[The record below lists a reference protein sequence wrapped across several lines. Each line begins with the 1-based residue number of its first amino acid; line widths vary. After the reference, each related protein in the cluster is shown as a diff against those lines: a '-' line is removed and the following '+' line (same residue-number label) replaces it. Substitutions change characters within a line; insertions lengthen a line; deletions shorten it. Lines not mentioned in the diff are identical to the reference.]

1 MENEQTIE
9 KLDSGMEQEIVG
21 DSIPMVP
28 PAGAADVDYK
38 LLGKIIDKQLAKSSR
53 HTVKELQKQF
63 NRFIRENQKNFDR
76 VERENSRLLK
86 TVEEL
91 QSFQRHLHHQLELHQ
106 EREKLAVLREQQ
118 DVKRIRDLEDRLSY
132 LLLAPVQNPAI
143 TIEDPSRTTIAIQ
156 SAELV
161 EPIQE
166 AGHDSMH
173 GRLSEEHPTDGEPF
187 GSTGEFATE
196 DVPPGTDERHSAL
209 ASAEYPEDAP
219 VVEVAAVEEISAL
232 LNSESGGPAGV
243 SNGPETAPDRLESPE
258 PLDDD
263 TEDGIEEI
271 LAPEGVVAA
280 DKEMVAAES
289 IVGHRSEAAADHL
302 PEKEGLMEA
311 LDEGPEDIIIE
322 LEGEG
327 EGSTMMSPPDPA
339 AGLVPDPVPFLPD
352 SAADNTGM
360 GVDDK
365 GIDDEDADE
374 GVIELQDEVILETP
388 GEELEDFEPAMNAAV
403 APVELEMPGT
413 VLEPDAEQDYGGP
426 SEWPESV
433 SLVSE
438 DLQSDVD
445 SGTDAD
451 DIIDLSE
458 ENIVDR
464 YPETV
469 DNLRVP
475 ETESSAAEV
484 AGERPV
490 SQIQNDRLADPF
502 IDEYPGEDLTT
513 PTPEESFRRGKAAC
527 KSKAYS
533 QAAVHFERFV
543 AAAPDEPRGHYNLAI
558 LYYRLKNYS
567 AARTHAVRALELDY
581 TPADRILK
589 KIDIKMT
596 AIIER
601 DGETV
606 ALSEESAA
614 DDRFILQEVGGG
626 IAGMPVDDETLM
638 YEPDILPH
646 FNIDTLENEPLEETA
661 DEPYD
666 LLAPVDEDF
675 FKTETLATGTAGD
688 LVGGAVETPV
698 AESPREYPTV
708 GEGVEIPPAGPAG
721 LDADRPDDGAMEMDA
736 DVDVRDEEAAPVN
749 PSPPEDSFAKSDP
762 LSAVADQPFIVES
775 SAWDDQEENLFAP
788 WQTNVDSEGTETPPV
803 NEATSPEVDESGTAQ
818 GLHSHAADDSVES
831 SEEAIPASQFFTQAM
846 AAAKDKDYE
855 GAIGC
860 FEDYIDQLPEEPKG
874 HYNLAILH
882 YRIRD
887 YEKAAEYANRA
898 LQLGAKTSQKI
909 LDKIESKRSQA
920 EPNDASFSGEEPMG
934 LLLSDRL
941 NFPAAESET
950 SNDKEETTSIWDA
963 DELEGDIS
971 GSIISEA
978 GGEEPFDL
986 GDDVI
991 VFNSGMTPGDG
1002 RRTPEGMLPEDEP
1015 TLDELK
1021 ISALQHT
1028 AAPAGAAPE
1037 THVDSGAGTE
1047 ETLAL
1052 SPHRNGRL
1060 QNLFD
1065 LGQKAI
1071 ESNEYLKAIKHFTKV
1086 THIAPEDPRGYYYL
1100 AVVSC
1105 RLKFYETAREHATRA
1120 IKLGSEPAQK
1130 ILEEI
1135 STRQTGP

>member
-1 MENEQTIE
+1 
-9 KLDSGMEQEIVG
+9 
-21 DSIPMVP
+21 
-28 PAGAADVDYK
+28 
-38 LLGKIIDKQLAKSSR
+38 
-53 HTVKELQKQF
+53 
-63 NRFIRENQKNFDR
+63 
-76 VERENSRLLK
+76 
-86 TVEEL
+86 
-91 QSFQRHLHHQLELHQ
+91 
-106 EREKLAVLREQQ
+106 
-118 DVKRIRDLEDRLSY
+118 
-132 LLLAPVQNPAI
+132 
-143 TIEDPSRTTIAIQ
+143 
-156 SAELV
+156 
-161 EPIQE
+161 
-166 AGHDSMH
+166 
-173 GRLSEEHPTDGEPF
+173 
-187 GSTGEFATE
+187 
-196 DVPPGTDERHSAL
+196 
-209 ASAEYPEDAP
+209 
-219 VVEVAAVEEISAL
+219 
-232 LNSESGGPAGV
+232 
-243 SNGPETAPDRLESPE
+243 LESPE
-258 PLDDD
+258 PLDDEI
-263 TEDGIEEI
+263 EDGLEEI
-271 LAPEGVVAA
+271 LASEGAVAA
-280 DKEMVAAES
+280 DKNRVAAES
-289 IVGHRSEAAADHL
+289 IVGQRSEVAADHL
-302 PEKEGLMEA
+302 LEKESRMEA

-322 LEGEG
+322 LEGDG
-327 EGSTMMSPPDPA
+327 EGSTMMSPPDPSA
-339 AGLVPDPVPFLPD
+339 AGPDPDPDPVVPD
-352 SAADNTGM
+352 SAADSTGM
-360 GVDDK
+360 DVDEN
-365 GIDDEDADE
+365 GIADDDADE
-374 GVIELQDEVILETP
+374 GVIELQDEIILETP
-388 GEELEDFEPAMNAAV
+388 GEEVKDIEPAMDAAV
-403 APVELEMPGT
+403 APVDVELPGMA
-413 VLEPDAEQDYGGP
+413 LEPDAEQDYGGL

-438 DLQSDVD
+438 DLQSDD
-445 SGTDAD
+445 DPGPDAV

-464 YPETV
+464 NPETV
-469 DNLRVP
+469 DNLRVA
-475 ETESSAAEV
+475 ETEPSAAEV

-490 SQIQNDRLADPF
+490 SRIQNDSFADPF
-502 IDEYPGEDLTT
+502 LDEYPGEDLTT

-527 KSKAYS
+527 KSKDYS

-601 DGETV
+601 DDETV
-606 ALSEESAA
+606 ALAGESAA
-614 DDRFILQEVGGG
+614 DDRIILQEFVGGT
-626 IAGMPVDDETLM
+626 AGMPVDDETLM

-661 DEPYD
+661 D
-666 LLAPVDEDF
+666 
-675 FKTETLATGTAGD
+675 
-688 LVGGAVETPV
+688 
-698 AESPREYPTV
+698 
-708 GEGVEIPPAGPAG
+708 
-721 LDADRPDDGAMEMDA
+721 
-736 DVDVRDEEAAPVN
+736 
-749 PSPPEDSFAKSDP
+749 
-762 LSAVADQPFIVES
+762 
-775 SAWDDQEENLFAP
+775 
-788 WQTNVDSEGTETPPV
+788 
-803 NEATSPEVDESGTAQ
+803 
-818 GLHSHAADDSVES
+818 DSVES

-846 AAAKDKDYE
+846 AAAKDKDYA

-882 YRIRD
+882 YRVRD

-898 LQLGAKTSQKI
+898 LQLGAKSSQKI

-920 EPNDASFSGEEPMG
+920 ELNDANFSGEEPMG

-950 SNDKEETTSIWDA
+950 SNDKEDTTSIWDA

-978 GGEEPFDL
+978 AGEEPFDL
-986 GDDVI
+986 SDDVI

-1002 RRTPEGMLPEDEP
+1002 RRTPEGMRPEDEP
-1015 TLDELK
+1015 TLNELK
-1021 ISALQHT
+1021 ISALQHR
-1028 AAPAGAAPE
+1028 AAQAGAVPE
-1037 THVDSGAGTE
+1037 TPVDSGSGTE
-1047 ETLAL
+1047 ETLAQ

-1086 THIAPEDPRGYYYL
+1086 THIAPEDPRGFYYL

-1135 STRQTGP
+1135 STRQTGT